1 MGTNKIK
8 QHNKFLK
15 EEVFFVDTKWPHF
28 DLLFK
33 DIERLSKNKKIKNV
47 VSLERGSLY
56 GDISLFAP
64 YFNDKNFISIDCST
78 KRILS
83 RGSYNK
89 KYVKNNKIIK
99 IPITK
104 HCDYKNIK
112 LAKNSADLIIIP
124 NLMHHIFDH
133 ENLLSQCK
141 KILKKNGKL
150 YIFEPTLREIHQAP
164 DDYFR
169 FTPFSLRE
177 ILKKVGFSRST
188 HSFCGGPF
196 TAAAYCL
203 DQALQYI
210 PKNKKKEFKKKFF
223 NKNINQF
230 LNYEKVYSRN
240 LERKN
245 TIFPMSF
252 SVLASV

>member
-1 MGTNKIK
+1 MAINKIK

-15 EEVFFVDTKWPHF
+15 EEVFFVNTKWPHF

-33 DIERLSKNKKIKNV
+33 DIEKLSKTKKLKNV

-64 YFNDKNFISIDCST
+64 YFNGKNFISIDCST

-104 HCDYKNIK
+104 HFDYRNIK
-112 LAKNSADLIIIP
+112 LTKNSSELIIIP

-133 ENLLSQCK
+133 ENLLSCK
-141 KILKKNGKL
+141 KFKKKRNC
-150 YIFEPTLREIHQAP
+150 IFEPTLKEIHQAP

-177 ILKKVGFSRST
+177 ILKKVGFSRSK
-188 HSFCGGPF
+188 HSFCGEIH
-196 TAAAYCL
+196 L
-203 DQALQYI
+203 LLQPIVLIKHFNI
-210 PKNKKKEFKKKFF
+210 PKNKKR
-223 NKNINQF
+223 I
-230 LNYEKVYSRN
+230 
-240 LERKN
+240 
-245 TIFPMSF
+245 
-252 SVLASV
+252 